1 MFKLLTFDPFEKFVA
16 FSAENQYFSE
26 FRFLVEHW
34 VSIVNLYVFIQD
46 KLLVVSFAHGT
57 REEQN
62 SLEVGI

>member
-1 MFKLLTFDPFEKFVA
+1 VFKLQTFNPFKKFVA
-16 FSAENQYFSE
+16 FSAEDQYFSE

-34 VSIVNLYVFIQD
+34 VSIVNLYVFVQD
-46 KLLVVSFAHGT
+46 KLLLVSFAHGT

>member
-1 MFKLLTFDPFEKFVA
+1 MFKLLTFDPFKKFVA
-16 FSAENQYFSE
+16 FSAEDQYFSE

-34 VSIVNLYVFIQD
+34 VSIVNLYVFVQD

-57 REEQN
+57 RKEQN